1 MERGRNEVARE
12 DALLQPSRLPRS
24 SLHAPARVPAEA
36 QDALAEGRAP
46 SAESIVP
53 DPDLHWDE
61 RPIALVDRGRLRA
74 VSAGA
79 ARQRVR
85 AGMSVAEAKAA
96 CAALELLPWEED
108 VVAAAVLRAT
118 AAFVVASPQV
128 TPVAGAPGT
137 WWVGA
142 SGFERVGG
150 ERGLARA
157 LLRVARRWHPGA
169 RVALASSCVAA
180 RAAVWEGRAAVRDGA
195 RGARAADAGV
205 EGAVIVPAGRCASY
219 LAAAPLG
226 LIPMDEELRLALG
239 ALGLRTAGALAA
251 LGAEDVERRW
261 GAEGLLAWRLAHG
274 EDPRRP
280 VLTRVEAAREVRTEL
295 ASPAATTEPVLFLV
309 RAALDRLCT
318 TLAADGR
325 AAAAVALTLTL
336 DDSRGAIPSGV
347 RLGAPAPDQAG
358 GGVPRPSVAAEAP
371 VTGPL
376 PAHTVTREIRPPV
389 PVARVA
395 PLFERCR
402 ALLDRW
408 PLPAPVCAVAVAVTA
423 TAPATGEQGSLLD
436 TAWRDPAA
444 LDAALERLR
453 AELGPNV
460 VVRPAVRDAH
470 RPEAAGAWLEVADG
484 ASLQPP
490 PAMAAPAPPVAD
502 DTLSLPAALRL
513 LERPEPA
520 EVECDAAERPRAL
533 HWRGRPVR
541 VARAAGPE
549 RLSGEWWTTAS
560 YRRDYWRCA
569 GDDGR
574 ELLLFQDHAPALE
587 AGHRW
592 FVHGWYD

>member
-1 MERGRNEVARE
+1 MERGRNEAARE
-12 DALLQPSRLPRS
+12 TAREEVLLQSSLLPRS
-24 SLHAPARVPAEA
+24 SLHDPARVPAEG
-36 QDALAEGRAP
+36 QDALAERRAP
-46 SAESIVP
+46 GAESS
-53 DPDLHWDE
+53 LHWDE
-61 RPIALVDRGRLRA
+61 RPIALVDRGRLRV

-96 CAALELLPWEED
+96 CAALALLPWEED
-108 VVAAAVLRAT
+108 AVAAAVLRAT
-118 AAFVVASPQV
+118 AALVIASPQV
-128 TPVAGAPGT
+128 TPVAGAPGS
-137 WWVGA
+137 WWIGA

-169 RVALASSCVAA
+169 RVAIAGSCVAA
-180 RAAVWEGRAAVRDGA
+180 RAAVWEGRAAVR
-195 RGARAADAGV
+195 GARAADAGV
-205 EGAVIVPAGRCASY
+205 AGAVIVPAGGCAAY

-226 LIPMDEELRLALG
+226 LVPMDEELRLALH

-251 LGAEDVERRW
+251 LAPEDVERRW
-261 GAEGLLAWRLAHG
+261 GAEGLLAWRLARG

-295 ASPAATTEPVLFLV
+295 ASPAETTEPVLFLV

-336 DDSRGAIPSGV
+336 DDGRGAIPAGV
-347 RLGAPAPDQAG
+347 TPGAPKSGGAG
-358 GGVPRPSVAAEAP
+358 GRVPSPPPVVAAETP
-371 VTGPL
+371 VAGPL

-408 PLPAPVCAVAVAVTA
+408 PLPAPVCAVAVAITA

-460 VVRPAVRDAH
+460 VVRPAARDAH
-470 RPEAAGAWLEVADG
+470 RPEAAGAWLDVGDG
-484 ASLQPP
+484 ASLQPA
-490 PAMAAPAPPVAD
+490 PAMAPAPPRARMPD
-502 DTLSLPAALRL
+502 DATSLAAALRL

-520 EVECDAAERPRAL
+520 EVECDADERPQAL
-533 HWRGRPVR
+533 HWRGCPVR

-569 GDDGR
+569 DDDGR
-574 ELLLFQDHAPALE
+574 ELLVFQDHA
-587 AGHRW
+587 AGQRW

>member
-1 MERGRNEVARE
+1 MLP
-12 DALLQPSRLPRS
+12 ALGSRLS
-24 SLHAPARVPAEA
+24 APASVGVVAPEPPGASTGSRERLV
-36 QDALAEGRAP
+36 DAASPDEEPR
-46 SAESIVP
+46 AESLV
-53 DPDLHWDE
+53 HWDA
-61 RPIALVDRGRLRA
+61 RPLALVDRGRLRA

-96 CAALELLPWEED
+96 CASLELLPWAED
-108 VVAAAVLRAT
+108 AVAAAVLRAT

-169 RVALASSCVAA
+169 RVAIASSCVAA
-180 RAAVWEGRAAVRDGA
+180 RAAVWEGRAAVHDAERNAARNAA
-195 RGARAADAGV
+195 RGRRAADAGV
-205 EGAVIVPAGRCASY
+205 EGAVIVPAGGCAAY

-226 LIPMDEELRLALG
+226 LVPMDEELRLALH
-239 ALGLRTAGALAA
+239 ALGVRTAGALAA

-261 GAEGLLAWRLAHG
+261 GAEGLLAWRLARG

-295 ASPAATTEPVLFLV
+295 ASPAETTEPVLFLV

-336 DDSRGAIPSGV
+336 DDSRGAIPAGV
-347 RLGAPAPDQAG
+347 APGAAGPGRAG
-358 GGVPRPSVAAEAP
+358 GGPLRPASVAAEAP

-408 PLPAPVCAVAVAVTA
+408 PLAAPVCAVAVAVTA
-423 TAPATGEQGSLLD
+423 TAPASAEQGNLLD

-460 VVRPAVRDAH
+460 VVRPALRDAH
-470 RPEAAGAWLEVADG
+470 RPEAAGAWVEVGDG

-490 PAMAAPAPPVAD
+490 PALAPAAPAARVPD
-502 DTLSLPAALRL
+502 DVTSLAAALRL

-520 EVECDAAERPRAL
+520 EVECDDGERPRTL
-533 HWRGRPVR
+533 EWRGRPVR
-541 VARAAGPE
+541 LMRAAGPE

-569 GDDGR
+569 ADDGR
-574 ELLLFQDHAPALE
+574 ELLLFLDHAAE
-587 AGHRW
+587 RRW
-592 FVHGWYD
+592 YVHGWYD